1 MFSAKFR
8 LKINYKISILGIHEI
23 RSVTLCL
30 LNGTAFSRTIFA
42 TISITQL
49 CSASW
54 YLSLFLFLSH
64 LSIETISIG
73 GIVRAA
79 QGENRR
85 LSRQIFDFVYS
96 IFQKN
101 DAAAISTP
109 ALSAKYY
116 RWNSNVDMRGA
127 RRKRISS
134 ISQRVA
140 VTVSVMAFGS
150 VVESYSCANPIRA
163 LLRVYFRTRVA
174 RVYIVV
180 VIVSCTHAFTERQRQ
195 TGRLRTFYRIIHR
208 SDSLMY
214 PKKLSYRINNLKEK
228 NLMQKPR

>member
-1 MFSAKFR
+1 MFVERDCFQQERR
-8 LKINYKISILGIHEI
+8 LSSQRFQSHSYVLPLGI
-23 RSVTLCL
+23 S
-30 LNGTAFSRTIFA
+30 
-42 TISITQL
+42 
-49 CSASW
+49 
-54 YLSLFLFLSH
+54 LSFLFLSH

-180 VIVSCTHAFTERQRQ
+180 VIVSCTHAFTEKQRQ

-214 PKKLSYRINNLKEK
+214 PKKTFLSDQQSQREEFNAKTSMK
-228 NLMQKPR
+228 FR